1 MGGWS
6 LRGVSRLL
14 NTPLDST
21 SAIGIITRMIAMN
34 TPLKTTQEVAEIFGV
49 TDGRI
54 RQIGRQEDIGAMIG
68 GTRVFTPSDIRKIER
83 IPGLRKIGK
92 KSRKMD

>member
-1 MGGWS
+1 M
-6 LRGVSRLL
+6 LCGVSRFFYA
-14 NTPLDST
+14 PVDST
-21 SAIGIITRMIAMN
+21 SEFGIIARMIAMN
-34 TPLKTTQEVAEIFGV
+34 TPLKTTQEVAQIFGV